1 VQLQTQSIVVCFLFR
16 VGQNRLFTPYMTVTS
31 PPKKSKF
38 KCIILACLILLLAQS
53 SNASAIG
60 RQGISFQVIPLAQHP
75 PASYFVCVQQGQ
87 RYWTAGHF
95 FSGYTTRT
103 APSCFLLCMCAA
115 MPALLDGRPFLFRL
129 YHSHNAL
136 LPLALYVCSNASA
149 IGRQEGV
156 CERCPRVQEGRGSRA
171 RVIGGFGLGRG
182 QE

>member
-1 VQLQTQSIVVCFLFR
+1 MQLQTQSIVVCFLFR

-75 PASYFVCVQQGQ
+75 PASYFVCVQQCQ
-87 RYWTAGHF
+87 RYWTAG
-95 FSGYTTRT
+95 
-103 APSCFLLCMCAA
+103 
-115 MPALLDGRPFLFRL
+115 GRLREVPKGTGGKRIKGKSDRWVWLR
-129 YHSHNAL
+129 A
-136 LPLALYVCSNASA
+136 
-149 IGRQEGV
+149 
-156 CERCPRVQEGRGSRA
+156 RA
-171 RVIGGFGLGRG
+171 RVIGEFW